1 MILVLSGTEDG
12 KEIVRRLY
20 DHGCDIITSVA
31 TQYGK
36 SIFERLN
43 LGKICLQGRLDT
55 NDFMHL
61 IDERGIRLL
70 IDATHP
76 YATDVSTNAI
86 KACNEKGIKYIRYQR
101 CETVLPE
108 SHLIHG
114 VYNISD
120 AVSKCIEVGKR
131 VMLTTGF
138 NNIKDFIGLNCEGGL
153 VVRILPL
160 AEHVRKSV
168 EMGIHASNIAA
179 LQGPFSYDLN
189 KALYDHFCIDTIV
202 TKNSG
207 KEGGVSEKVAAAI
220 DNGIN
225 VVLIKRP
232 AINYPAVYSSVDEIF
247 DKCMKLESALG

>member
-12 KEIVRRLY
+12 KNIVRRLY
-20 DHGCDIITSVA
+20 DQGGDVITSVA
-31 TQYGK
+31 TEYGK
-36 SIFERLN
+36 SIFERLD

-55 NDFMHL
+55 NDFTRL
-61 IDERGIRLL
+61 IDERGIHML

-76 YATDVSTNAI
+76 YATDVSINAI
-86 KACNEKGIKYIRYQR
+86 KACDEKDIKYIRYQR

-108 SHLIHG
+108 SHLIHD

-120 AVSKCIEVGKR
+120 AVSKCLELGKR

-138 NNIKDFIGLNCEGGL
+138 NNIKDFIGLNGDGGL
-153 VVRILPL
+153 IVRILPL

-168 EMGIHASNIAA
+168 DMGILASNIAA
-179 LQGPFSYDLN
+179 MQGPFSYELN
-189 KALYDHFCIDTIV
+189 KSLYDHFRVDTIV

-207 KEGGVSEKVAAAI
+207 KEGGVSEKVAAAL
-220 DNGIN
+220 DKGIN

-232 AINYPAVYSSVDEIF
+232 AINYPVVCSSIDEMFAVYL
-247 DKCMKLESALG
+247 K

>member
-1 MILVLSGTEDG
+1 MILVLSGTVDG
-12 KEIVRRLY
+12 KEIVQRLY
-20 DHGCDIITSVA
+20 DQGCDVITSVA
-31 TQYGK
+31 TEYGK
-36 SIFERLN
+36 SIYERVN

-55 NDFMHL
+55 NDFVHL
-61 IDERGIRLL
+61 IDEKGIDIL

-76 YATDVSTNAI
+76 YATDVSINAI
-86 KACNEKGIKYIRYQR
+86 KACDEKGIKYIRYQR
-101 CETVLPE
+101 CETILPE

-120 AVSKCIEVGKR
+120 AVSKCMEVGKR

-138 NNIKDFIGLNCEGGL
+138 NNIKDFIGLNRDGGL
-153 VVRILPL
+153 IVRILPL

-179 LQGPFSYDLN
+179 MQGPFSYELN
-189 KALYDHFCIDTIV
+189 KSLYDHFRVDTIV
-202 TKNSG
+202 SKNSG

-220 DNGIN
+220 DNRIN

-232 AINYPAVYSSVDEIF
+232 AINYPAVCSSIDEIF
-247 DKCMKLESALG
+247 AAV